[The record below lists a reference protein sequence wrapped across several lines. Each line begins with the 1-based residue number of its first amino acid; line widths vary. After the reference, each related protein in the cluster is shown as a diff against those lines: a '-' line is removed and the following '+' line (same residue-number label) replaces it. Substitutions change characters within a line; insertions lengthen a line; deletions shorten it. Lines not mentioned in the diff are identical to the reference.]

1 MNSGQLRVGK
11 GYIMVTVGQQGELKE
26 NITELHIIVRT
37 TGLKLKFNLK
47 DSIYFNYICPLQASI
62 SANKFLK
69 IFYKVSC
76 NKSVILSYIYSK
88 NDTEGFDAWHG
99 QCLEPM
105 TPPPIS
111 LEELLPS
118 LLVYR

>member
-1 MNSGQLRVGK
+1 M
-11 GYIMVTVGQQGELKE
+11 
-26 NITELHIIVRT
+26 
-37 TGLKLKFNLK
+37 KLKFNLK
-47 DSIYFNYICPLQASI
+47 DSIYFNYICQLQAPI

-69 IFYKVSC
+69 IFYKFSC